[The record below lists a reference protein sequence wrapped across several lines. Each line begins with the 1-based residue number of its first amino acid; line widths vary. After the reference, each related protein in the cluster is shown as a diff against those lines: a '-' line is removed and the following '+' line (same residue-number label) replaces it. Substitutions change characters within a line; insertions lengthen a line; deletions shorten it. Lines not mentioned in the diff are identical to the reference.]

1 MTTTELEQV
10 IQDYFL
16 DIYGKRYVGKMN
28 ITKLDPVGYCIEL
41 FMDRNTNRPTVIYA
55 ELEDQKFLKF
65 LKQQIRD
72 MRINLMYYGILKL
85 TYRTDCN
92 PINSACSCNDQG

>member
-10 IQDYFL
+10 IQDYFM
-16 DIYGKRYVGKMN
+16 DIYGKQYIGKMS
-28 ITKLDPVGYCIEL
+28 IQKLDPVGYCIRF

-55 ELEDQKFLKF
+55 ELEDEKFLKL

-72 MRINLMYYGILKL
+72 MRINLMYYGLLRL
-85 TYRTDCN
+85 TYRTDCR
-92 PINSACSCNDQG
+92 PINTSCSCHDQG

>member
-16 DIYGKRYVGKMN
+16 DIYGKRYIGKLE
-28 ITKLDPVGYCIEL
+28 IKKLDPVGYYIK
-41 FMDRNTNRPTVIYA
+41 FGMDRPNRPTVIYA
-55 ELEDQKFLKF
+55 ELEDSEFLKF
-65 LKQQIRD
+65 LKRQIKD

-85 TYRTDCN
+85 KYRTDCH
-92 PINSACSCNDQG
+92 PINTACSCHDQG